1 MHANRVG
8 SPTNHV
14 RGVFELPRTVF
25 VEPRTMFGSVR
36 TATNSVRRL
45 RTVFVEATNCVR
57 EATNSVRGLRTVF
70 VEATSCPGFVEA
82 EEVVKFRMKS
92 SMRNLTT

>member
-14 RGVFELPRTVF
+14 RGVSELLRTVF